1 MRQFCL
7 VPLTFLLS
15 LSCTLAGVADEG
27 AGIVSALALAPGMTV
42 ADVGAGNGGF
52 SVVLAHSVGARGRVY
67 ATEVDRGDIDRIA
80 DRARGEKLENV
91 TTVLGTQTDT
101 GLPAGCC
108 DAILLRLVYHH
119 FTDAGAMRRSL
130 WDALKAGGRL
140 AVIDVPPQK
149 GWRQLDGVPDRGGHG
164 VPIAEVI
171 RDMTRAGFEIVM
183 RDEDWPAEDDAYLVV
198 FRRP

>member
-1 MRQFCL
+1 MRQFCF
-7 VPLTFLLS
+7 VPLAFLLS
-15 LSCTLAGVADEG
+15 LSCTLASVADEG
-27 AGIVSALALAPGMTV
+27 ARIVAALALAPGMTV
-42 ADVGAGNGGF
+42 ADVGAGDGDY
-52 SVVLAHSVGARGRVY
+52 SVVLAHGVGPTGRVY

-91 TTVLGTQTDT
+91 TTVLGTQADT
-101 GLPAGCC
+101 GLPTGCC

-119 FTDAGAMRRSL
+119 FTDASAMRRGL

-140 AVIDVPPQK
+140 ALIDVPPQK
-149 GWRQLDGVPDRGGHG
+149 GWRHLEGVPDRGGHG
-164 VPIAEVI
+164 VPMAEVI
-171 RDMTRAGFEIVM
+171 RDMTASGFEVVM